1 MLALGSTY
9 ALLCWVSVCRTL
21 GHCYNK
27 VCAST
32 AAHLGRSAQPHSS
45 WILSGEEL
53 CKRQMELLL
62 SSFQRISS
70 SLGKFLVSMLLL
82 DRAHTSTFFAN
93 K

>member
-1 MLALGSTY
+1 MLVLGSTY
-9 ALLCWVSVCRTL
+9 ALSCWVSVCRTL

-32 AAHLGRSAQPHSS
+32 AAHLGGSAQPHSS

-70 SLGKFLVSMLLL
+70 SLGKFLVYVVARQSPHFYFLC
-82 DRAHTSTFFAN
+82 